1 MARSTKAAYAVNRL
15 RERSNNAPYS
25 MVSLADGR
33 FSLTLANLE
42 QPDELPASVSDAME
56 MDEFVVYVNNLH
68 KQAPKKASKLDV
80 AFEKKIAA
88 AKQK

>member
-1 MARSTKAAYAVNRL
+1 MARSTKASNAVNRL

-25 MVSLADGR
+25 MVSMADGR
-33 FSLTLANLE
+33 FFLTLANSE
-42 QPDELPASVSDAME
+42 QLDELPQALAEPME

-68 KQAPKKASKLDV
+68 KQAPRKASKLDV
-80 AFEKKIAA
+80 AFEKKIQD

>member
-1 MARSTKAAYAVNRL
+1 MARSTKAAHAVNRL

-56 MDEFVVYVNNLH
+56 IDEFVAYVNNLH

-80 AFEKKIAA
+80 AFEKKIQA

>member
-1 MARSTKAAYAVNRL
+1 MARSTKASNAVNRL

-56 MDEFVVYVNNLH
+56 IDEFVTYVNSLH
-68 KQAPKKASKLDV
+68 KQAPKKASKLDI
-80 AFEKKIAA
+80 AFEKKIQA

>member
-15 RERSNNAPYS
+15 RERSNAAYS

-42 QPDELPASVSDAME
+42 QPDELPASVSEAME
-56 MDEFVVYVNNLH
+56 MDEFVAYVNSLQ
-68 KQAPKKASKLDV
+68 KLAPKKASKLDV
-80 AFEKKIAA
+80 AFEKKLAA